1 MPLNKEREFSSS
13 LIHTQYNNK
22 KRRDTKKSSRK
33 TTLSRLGI
41 PTATRVLSPVLAIG
55 FFIAVNT
62 NHTYIENIELKK
74 NRNS

>member
-22 KRRDTKKSSRK
+22 KRRDTKKSRK

-55 FFIAVNT
+55 FFI
-62 NHTYIENIELKK
+62 HCEHKSQRIENIELKK